1 MWECTECNVEN
12 ELDPEAEE
20 EQILTCVECGAEYE
34 IVSLDPLDLEL
45 LDLASE
51 ESDDDEADWEE

>member
-1 MWECTECNVEN
+1 MWECSECNVEN

-20 EQILTCVECGAEYE
+20 AQILTCVECGAEYE

-45 LDLASE
+45 LDLASGEGE
-51 ESDDDEADWEE
+51 EDEADWEE